1 MAHTGY
7 DSVDAFAADILTEA
21 NVAVIPGS
29 GFGTPTTMRLSYATS
44 LDLLEEAVRRIDTF
58 VKSKWQD

>member
-1 MAHTGY
+1 MQ
-7 DSVDAFAADILTEA
+7 SVDDFAEALLTEA

-29 GFGTPTTMRLSYATS
+29 GFGAPATIRLSYATS
-44 LDLLEEAVRRIDTF
+44 LELLEEAVRRIETF

>member
-1 MAHTGY
+1 
-7 DSVDAFAADILTEA
+7 
-21 NVAVIPGS
+21 
-29 GFGTPTTMRLSYATS
+29 MRLSYATS

>member
-1 MAHTGY
+1 MH
-7 DSVDAFAADILTEA
+7 FFADILTEA